1 MSAPVC
7 PLCKSAPI
15 TTIIGIFH
23 WQTSCKCVVGRSRI
37 TAGHSARRWI
47 LNCRKRYERHAV
59 AIIAARSG
67 QP

>member
-1 MSAPVC
+1 MKPLIC

-47 LNCRKRYERHAV
+47 LNCRKRYERY
-59 AIIAARSG
+59 AAKVCAAKAKL
-67 QP
+67 